1 MQISSIP
8 AIGLKS
14 SIPAQNM
21 SCQPIKKVA
30 CQPIKKATGYEFAM
44 PFKSVHHNEDG
55 DVVELDKATMED
67 KLNFACHLIAFYQ
80 QQCDALKAKG
90 SVEA

>member
-8 AIGLKS
+8 AIGLRS
-14 SIPAQNM
+14 AVQAQNRVQNQM
-21 SCQPIKKVA
+21 SCQPIKKA
-30 CQPIKKATGYEFAM
+30 QDYEFAM

-55 DVVELDKATMED
+55 DSAEFSSTMED
-67 KLNFACHLIAFYQ
+67 KLDFACRLVAYYEQ
-80 QQCDALKAKG
+80 KYNDLRTKG